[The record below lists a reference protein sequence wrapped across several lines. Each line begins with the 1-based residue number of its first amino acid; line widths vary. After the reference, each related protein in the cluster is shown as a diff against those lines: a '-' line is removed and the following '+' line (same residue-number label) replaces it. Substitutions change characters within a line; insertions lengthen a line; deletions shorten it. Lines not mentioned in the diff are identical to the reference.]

1 MGDLTEHFSRH
12 EFKCKCGCGRDNI
25 SMALVERLENVFEYL
40 KKCERGCKYIIITSG
55 IRCPSY
61 SVKVGG
67 TATDAHT
74 QAIAAD
80 FYVVGDDGKRYPADE
95 VAAVCELFG
104 FGGIGVGLHGD
115 PQRTCV
121 HADVRDLGG
130 YYVNG
135 VEVRCWHGDE
145 TTGKDIA
152 SFAAHIPPAKI
163 INRHTISVFYDG
175 KKISESEV

>member
-67 TATDAHT
+67 TKSDAHT
-74 QAIAAD
+74 QSIAAD
-80 FYVVGDDGKRYPADE
+80 FYVVGDDDKRYPADE

-115 PQRTCV
+115 AARTCV

-130 YYVNG
+130 YANSH
-135 VEVRCWHGDE
+135 WFGDE
-145 TTGKDIA
+145 TTGKNIA

-163 INRHTISVFYDG
+163 INKHKIAVYYDG

>member
-1 MGDLTEHFSRH
+1 MGDLSEHFSRH

-25 SMALVERLENVFEYL
+25 SMALVERLENVFDYL

-74 QAIAAD
+74 QSIAAD
-80 FYVVGDDGKRYPADE
+80 FYVVGDDGKRYPAE
-95 VAAVCELFG
+95 QVAAVCELYG

-115 PQRTCV
+115 PQKTCV
-121 HADVRDLGG
+121 HADVRDHGG
-130 YYVNG
+130 YVNNHWYG
-135 VEVRCWHGDE
+135 NE
-145 TTGKDIA
+145 TTGENI
-152 SFAAHIPPAKI
+152 STFAAHIPPAKI
-163 INRHTISVFYDG
+163 INRHKISVFLDG
-175 KKISESEV
+175 KEIMKGDVNL